1 MITKRTVLAGLLVTF
16 IVTGCLMVPRPGGG
30 VSLVPILPPIL
41 PSVVVLGAE
50 PYYAQG
56 GYYYY
61 YQNNGWY
68 YSRSRGGPWV
78 DLPRDHYPK
87 EVRVKHDDDDRGGGR
102 NREHDGR

>member
-1 MITKRTVLAGLLVTF
+1 MITKRTVLAVLLVPF
-16 IVTGCLMVPRPGGG
+16 IVAGCLMVPGPQGG
-30 VSLVPILPPIL
+30 VSLVPILPP
-41 PSVVVLGAE
+41 VVVLGPE
-50 PYYAQG
+50 PYYVQG

-87 EVRVKHDDDDRGGGR
+87 EVRVKHDGVEKGGGR
-102 NREHDGR
+102 NPGHQGR